1 MLQSENSFFSLKL
14 NSCCSSLQMNMF
26 GEGFDSDIDCDV
38 DEACSGSG
46 SEVEECSDVDLQLS
60 QYECQTVSDFI
71 NNDDKSK
78 VCLC

>member
-1 MLQSENSFFSLKL
+1 MAPD
-14 NSCCSSLQMNMF
+14 
-26 GEGFDSDIDCDV
+26 FDSDIDCDV

-78 VCLC
+78 VCFC